1 MNGLVDEIGGLD
13 RAVEMIKQRT
23 NSPASEQVTLV
34 TYPPRRTLLEL
45 LLKNSSDSSELE
57 SAIHAVVGDLPWKSL
72 ARGGVQ
78 RLMPY
83 SLVVK

>member
-1 MNGLVDEIGGLD
+1 
-13 RAVEMIKQRT
+13 
-23 NSPASEQVTLV
+23 LV

-45 LLKNSSDSSELE
+45 LLKSSTDNNSELE
-57 SAIHAVVGDLPWKSL
+57 SAIHAVAGQLPWKSL
-72 ARGGVQ
+72 AHGGVQ